1 MRPTSGG
8 VARVTRSRETMP
20 EMDAAAD
27 RELRELRARAYGPHA
42 DIASDPVAQLRL
54 QELESSRSSAVAA
67 RASRKPV
74 AEDRA
79 AAAESHPRTD
89 VDDAPADPRVDD
101 DAFWEG
107 EDPLADGADGAEGAG
122 FLTRWRGLLW
132 AASVVASAALAA
144 AITYTL
150 ASIPTVSASADAP
163 QIAALE
169 LTRTGAVPPGWFGAE
184 EDVAAAE
191 FYGLTIYE
199 TPGWVSESGDRSS
212 ENRCLNILR
221 TEDLPADDWDPE
233 GISQGAVMSAGCSI
247 AAFPATVEMPI
258 DGNTPDELIEKYP
271 SGTALQFVLDGD
283 RVGVFLDRGKD

>member
-1 MRPTSGG
+1 
-8 VARVTRSRETMP
+8 
-20 EMDAAAD
+20 MDAAAD
-27 RELRELRARAYGPHA
+27 RELRELRARAYGPYA

-54 QELESSRSSAVAA
+54 QELESSRSSAQAA

-79 AAAESHPRTD
+79 AAAESHPGTD
-89 VDDAPADPRVDD
+89 VDDASADPHADED
-101 DAFWEG
+101 SFWEG
-107 EDPLADGADGAEGAG
+107 EDPLAEGAGEAG

-132 AASVVASAALAA
+132 VASVVASAALAA
-144 AITYTL
+144 AVTYTL
-150 ASIPTVSASADAP
+150 ASIPAVSASADAP
-163 QIAALE
+163 QIATLE

-221 TEDLPADDWDPE
+221 SEDLPTDEEWDPD
-233 GISQGAVMSAGCSI
+233 GISQGGVMSAGCSI

>member
-1 MRPTSGG
+1 
-8 VARVTRSRETMP
+8 
-20 EMDAAAD
+20 MDAAAD
-27 RELRELRARAYGPHA
+27 RELRELRSRAYGPHA
-42 DIASDPVAQLRL
+42 DIASDPVALLRL
-54 QELESSRSSAVAA
+54 QELESSRSSAQAA

-74 AEDRA
+74 ADDRA

-107 EDPLADGADGAEGAG
+107 EDPLAEGEEGAG
-122 FLTRWRGLLW
+122 FVTRWRGLLW
-132 AASVVASAALAA
+132 VASVVASAALAA

-150 ASIPTVSASADAP
+150 ASIPAVSASADAP
-163 QIAALE
+163 QIATLE

-184 EDVAAAE
+184 EDVASVE

-212 ENRCLNILR
+212 ESRCLNILR
-221 TEDLPADDWDPE
+221 TEDLPADDWDPD
-233 GISQGAVMSAGCSI
+233 GISQGGVMSAGCSI

-258 DGNTPDELIEKYP
+258 DGNTPDELIERYP